1 MNIEIRPENK
11 THKFFRK
18 FHSKSEDIL
27 FSIIQKVPK
36 EFIPSSIMGWLDRYI
51 DKRTRKLK
59 EEIIRQKWQQI
70 YLEKASEEIRE
81 RQGRKE
87 AP

>member
-27 FSIIQKVPK
+27 FSIIQKVP
-36 EFIPSSIMGWLDRYI
+36 ESLIPSPIMEALDRYI

-70 YLEKASEEIRE
+70 YLEKVAEEIRG
-81 RQGRKE
+81 RQGKKE